1 MDKYE
6 WRRTKFVSFNSY
18 KCKGDESIV
27 KYRFKTKCNLE
38 SGVSATIIVYENFVL
53 RRGMFLL
60 VMYHHYHHL
69 DTIAGEE

>member
-6 WRRTKFVSFNSY
+6 WRHTKFVSFNSY
-18 KCKGDESIV
+18 KCNGDKNMV
-27 KYRFKTKCNLE
+27 KYHFKTKCKLE
-38 SGVSATIIVYENFVL
+38 SGVSATIIVYENFVM

-60 VMYHHYHHL
+60 VMYHHHHL